1 MYKFSIKILIK
12 PFLKAAFFTIMITNI
27 VEGAVQI
34 PPPPVARKYAT
45 RWTQKRIGTTEYR
58 AAQRTDMSAFVQDTG
73 IKGELTVDKLRDWLK
88 RSRLINRKFL
98 QNPNCLRI
106 VQVEKKEIRGMRTEK
121 LFRVEYN
128 PSCPNPT
135 PFKLAFIIK
144 ELDDFSEETEIPNL
158 YVLQKH
164 PELRVLGNLR
174 DPSLPQMTFAEN
186 FYSYQSGKRG
196 EFSLKD
202 EEDLSY
208 FSLIHAAR
216 GASLYDL
223 FEKNPEGPVTYEA
236 FRKLGQV
243 LANFH
248 KRFMTGKNCL
258 LKGGDDINQCFTISH
273 GDLNPGNIFYDRKFI
288 YFIDTE
294 TMLKSLQQK
303 TPFIKDATHLY
314 LWPIYTRNWDK
325 ELYDKIYE
333 AFLNGYVNQL
343 STNPLIKDQII
354 KRIKEEIQNKKSNY
368 ER

>member
-1 MYKFSIKILIK
+1 
-12 PFLKAAFFTIMITNI
+12 
-27 VEGAVQI
+27 
-34 PPPPVARKYAT
+34 
-45 RWTQKRIGTTEYR
+45 
-58 AAQRTDMSAFVQDTG
+58 
-73 IKGELTVDKLRDWLK
+73 
-88 RSRLINRKFL
+88 
-98 QNPNCLRI
+98 
-106 VQVEKKEIRGMRTEK
+106 
-121 LFRVEYN
+121 
-128 PSCPNPT
+128 
-135 PFKLAFIIK
+135 
-144 ELDDFSEETEIPNL
+144 
-158 YVLQKH
+158 
-164 PELRVLGNLR
+164 
-174 DPSLPQMTFAEN
+174 MTFAEN